1 MSHLPVIL
9 AANPAAAGTDPLVA
23 LLAGV
28 AFLAA
33 VAAFF
38 WPRRGLWDRWRR
50 LRRSDARVLAEDA
63 LKHLCHCELERRE
76 PTLASLA
83 GALQITLARAAEV
96 VRDLHRRRLVRH
108 AEGCLH
114 LTNDGRRYG
123 MNVIRAHR
131 LWERHLADQTGV
143 AEAEWHEA
151 AEEAEHQLTPEQTEA
166 LAASLGRPLLD
177 PHGDPIPTAEG
188 EVRTPP
194 GQTLE
199 TGRPGQTF
207 RIAHIE
213 DEPANL
219 YAQLMA
225 SGLYVGQELQV
236 TENQPDRITFWAD
249 GREHRLAPV
258 AANSVTVT
266 PAEPAVARTAR
277 VGRALH
283 ELEPGQEAVIR
294 DIAPACRGVERRR
307 FLDLGIL
314 PGTRIRAEFRSP
326 SGDPTAYRVRDT
338 LIALRRDQARWIL
351 IDPVPESA
359 SPAASETASQTA

>member
-1 MSHLPVIL
+1 MSSLPVIL
-9 AANPAAAGTDPLVA
+9 AADPAPVGVHPLVA
-23 LLAGV
+23 LIGGAVLLAG
-28 AFLAA
+28 

-63 LKHLCHCELERRE
+63 LKHLCHCEMERRE

-83 GALQITLARAAEV
+83 GALQITLGRAAEV
-96 VRDLHRRRLVRH
+96 LRDLHRRRLVRH
-108 AEGCLH
+108 AEGGFR
-114 LTNDGRRYG
+114 LTAEGRRYG

-131 LWERHLADQTGV
+131 LWERHLADQTGL

-151 AEEAEHQLTPEQTEA
+151 AEQVEHRLTPQETEA
-166 LAASLGRPLLD
+166 LAASLGRPIHD

-188 EVRTPP
+188 EV
-194 GQTLE
+194 QTAPAQSLDA
-199 TGRPGQTF
+199 GRPGQTF
-207 RIAHIE
+207 RITHIE

-249 GREHRLAPV
+249 GHEHRLAPV
-258 AANSVTVT
+258 AASSVNVT
-266 PAEPAVARTAR
+266 PTEPAGVATPL

-283 ELEPGQEAVIR
+283 ELEPGQEAVVR
-294 DIAPACRGVERRR
+294 EIAPACRGVERRR

-338 LIALRRDQARWIL
+338 LIALRRQQARWIW
-351 IDPVPESA
+351 IDPPSPTA
-359 SPAASETASQTA
+359 SPSA